1 MSNGGRVMLLSPIFQ
16 QNLVALIIDE
26 AHCVTKM
33 VSMHVPLLPIDRGT
47 TIILTS
53 HFSEC

>member
-1 MSNGGRVMLLSPIFQ
+1 MLLSPIFQ